1 MVLLV
6 LLCLLMVCFVA
17 AAQGLLPFLLDLQL
31 VDYKGTDLLSVF
43 PYTDILFLVNRFW
56 DDQRGN
62 LVVSALK

>member
-1 MVLLV
+1 MVR
-6 LLCLLMVCFVA
+6 VA
-17 AAQGLLPFLLDLQL
+17 AAAQWLLPFLLDLQL